1 MIRAERATFYDSD
14 RRRRL
19 LVTELTNFWE
29 FRGLIKLLI
38 VRDITVRYKRSV
50 LGVWWTLLNPLL
62 FTAVM
67 WMVFSQI
74 FRFQIEDPVPFIVY
88 LLAGVL
94 IVTYFAQGVLAA
106 GSSIVNSSGVLTKV
120 YVPPEIFAL
129 SAASAAAVNF
139 LISLLPL
146 LAIQLILGVGIPWT
160 ALLIPLPMIAMLM
173 LVTGIGLLVAA
184 AAVYFYDVLD
194 LTGVFVNL
202 ISYLTPTFWPLSI
215 VPDRLQIF
223 VQLNPIYSYLLVFR
237 NFVYLGQ
244 CPPWYVFAVMFGTS
258 LAALVL
264 GVWVFSRTW
273 KNLVVLL

>member
-1 MIRAERATFYDSD
+1 MMRAPHANVYDSERA
-14 RRRRL
+14 RRL
-19 LVTELTNFWE
+19 LVTEIGHFWE
-29 FRGLIKLLI
+29 FRGLLKLLI
-38 VRDITVRYKRSV
+38 TRDITVRYKRSF

-74 FRFQIEDPVPFIVY
+74 FRFEIEDPVPFIVY

-106 GSSIVNSSGVLTKV
+106 GSSIVNSSSVLTKV

-129 SAASAAAVNF
+129 SAAAAAAVNF
-139 LISLLPL
+139 MISLLPL
-146 LAIQLILGVGIPWT
+146 FAIQLILGVGIPWT
-160 ALLIPLPMIAMLM
+160 ALLIPLPALAMLG
-173 LVTGIGLLVAA
+173 LVTGVGLLVAA

-202 ISYLTPTFWPLSI
+202 ISYLTPTFWPISI

-244 CPPWYVFAVMFGTS
+244 FPPWYVFAVMIGTS
-258 LAALVL
+258 VGALVL
-264 GVWVFSRTW
+264 GVWVFSRAW

>member
-244 CPPWYVFAVMFGTS
+244 FPPWYVFAVMFGTS

>member
-1 MIRAERATFYDSD
+1 MSVAPGTAIYDSQ

-19 LVTELTNFWE
+19 LVTELSNFWE
-29 FRGLIKLLI
+29 FRGLLKLLI
-38 VRDITVRYKRSV
+38 TRDITVRYKRSF

-62 FTAVM
+62 FTGVM

-74 FRFQIEDPVPFIVY
+74 FRFEIEDPVPFIVY

-129 SAASAAAVNF
+129 SAAAAAAVNF
-139 LISLLPL
+139 MISLLPL
-146 LAIQLILGVGIPWT
+146 FVIQLVLGVGIPWT
-160 ALLIPLPMIAMLM
+160 ALLIPLPVLAMLG
-173 LVTGIGLLVAA
+173 LVTGVGLLVAA

-202 ISYLTPTFWPLSI
+202 ISYLTPTFWPISI
-215 VPDRLQIF
+215 VPDRLQVF
-223 VQLNPIYSYLLVFR
+223 VQLNPVYSYLLVFR

-244 CPPWYVFAVMFGTS
+244 FPPWYVFAIMIGTS
-258 LAALVL
+258 LAALII